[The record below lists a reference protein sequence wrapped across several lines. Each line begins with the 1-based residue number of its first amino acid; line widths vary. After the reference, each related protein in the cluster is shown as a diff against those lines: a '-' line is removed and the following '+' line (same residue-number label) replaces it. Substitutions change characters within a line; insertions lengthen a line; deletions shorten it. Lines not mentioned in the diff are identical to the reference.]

1 MTMMVCSPTSF
12 PMDTQRAEGHPVDIS
27 ADVASEENNRYAG
40 TKGCGGAP
48 CGFADAKT
56 SSREAKERSAS
67 MWKLWGGVILCF
79 IFMGVQVF
87 GGIKANTLAILTDAA
102 HLLSDVAAFWYG
114 RGCAADVLLWKMKGD
129 GVGVG

>member
-1 MTMMVCSPTSF
+1 
-12 PMDTQRAEGHPVDIS
+12 MDTQRAEGHPVDIS

-79 IFMGVQVF
+79 IFMGVEVF
-87 GGIKANTLAILTDAA
+87 GGIKANRLAILTDAA

-114 RGCAADVLLWKMKGD
+114 RGCAADVVLVWKMKGD